1 MKIKIIGISFL
12 IIFFFTAVFATAQ
25 ESIQP
30 SSGAVA
36 GDLLMRPFTAAGS
49 IVTTS
54 VCMVTMPLAFI
65 MGVGEQWA
73 RIAIEAPW
81 RFTVA
86 RPLGEFDKYYD
97 GNPITVLHR

>member
-1 MKIKIIGISFL
+1 MKIKIIAMFFL
-12 IIFFFTAVFATAQ
+12 MIFLFAPVVATAQ
-25 ESIQP
+25 ESMPP
-30 SSGAVA
+30 SSGAVV
-36 GDLLMRPFTAAGS
+36 GDLFMRPFTAAGS

-54 VCMVTMPLAFI
+54 FGMATMPLAFI

-73 RIAIEAPW
+73 RITIEAPW

-86 RPLGEFDKYYD
+86 RPLGEFNSYYD

>member
-1 MKIKIIGISFL
+1 MKIKIIAVLFL
-12 IIFFFTAVFATAQ
+12 MVFLFTPVIATAQ
-25 ESIQP
+25 EGTQP
-30 SSGAVA
+30 SSGAVV
-36 GDLLMRPFTAAGS
+36 GDLLIRPFTAAGS

-54 VCMVTMPLAFI
+54 FGIATMPLAFI

-86 RPLGEFDKYYD
+86 RPLGEFNNYYD